1 MERIASRKPKLPTL
15 EELMKRRAK
24 RTSAFEMRQLHLTH
38 LKNAL
43 TNYLEA
49 LPVYKGKEIIDIE
62 IPALTTE
69 LVDMK
74 VYYKEA

>member
-1 MERIASRKPKLPTL
+1 MARMTL

-24 RTSAFEMRQLHLTH
+24 RTSAFKQMSLHKSH
-38 LKNAL
+38 LQGAL
-43 TNYLEA
+43 LEYLERMP
-49 LPVYKGKEIIDIE
+49 LFKGMEIIDID

-74 VYYKEA
+74 IYYKEV